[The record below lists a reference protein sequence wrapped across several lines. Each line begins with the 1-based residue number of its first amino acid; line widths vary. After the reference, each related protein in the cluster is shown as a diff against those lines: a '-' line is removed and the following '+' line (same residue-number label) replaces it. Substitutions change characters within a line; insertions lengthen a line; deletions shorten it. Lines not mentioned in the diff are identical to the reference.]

1 MKYVLGFGLLCKKY
15 KKLPTIKLFV
25 NDYLIDEFTI
35 DDTTKLLEKEI
46 NYTKWLG
53 ISKEGVK
60 DFVKLA
66 KEIALIKDPPA
77 EMPGAFKNK
86 IAKLPPIIQNNI
98 NEKDAKKLQEL
109 RKYNLVDELIKTKI
123 VTDPQINHW
132 WEIEE
137 LNPDDYQYYYGAT
150 TTFQIPNKIKIFEI
164 DDHLFYNK
172 KENNIRLEICNS
184 DSNYSN
190 GFMTKSTLIHF
201 CSMFLIPKHLLLNN
215 SKKLKQIYKS
225 FSDHTEKRDEM
236 AKQVENIEDYKMGR
250 WPMPYIF
257 KYNDKTYKFD
267 NLMGEPWLGGNGTLK
282 FNVQKIHNIY
292 AFPTIDEQLPYF
304 DLSLDFLILGSS
316 IDFNKYLHEDY

>member
-1 MKYVLGFGLLCKKY
+1 
-15 KKLPTIKLFV
+15 
-25 NDYLIDEFTI
+25 
-35 DDTTKLLEKEI
+35 
-46 NYTKWLG
+46 
-53 ISKEGVK
+53 
-60 DFVKLA
+60 
-66 KEIALIKDPPA
+66 
-77 EMPGAFKNK
+77 
-86 IAKLPPIIQNNI
+86 
-98 NEKDAKKLQEL
+98 
-109 RKYNLVDELIKTKI
+109 
-123 VTDPQINHW
+123 
-132 WEIEE
+132 
-137 LNPDDYQYYYGAT
+137 
-150 TTFQIPNKIKIFEI
+150 
-164 DDHLFYNK
+164 
-172 KENNIRLEICNS
+172 
-184 DSNYSN
+184 
-190 GFMTKSTLIHF
+190 MTKSTLIHF

-304 DLSLDFLILGSS
+304 DLSMDFLILGSS